1 MIDATQIRK
10 NMILKMEDGQLW
22 RCVEMQLVT
31 PGRWKAMVQTKLRS
45 LRDNS
50 VKDYRFRS
58 IDRVEQVH
66 LDAIDMEYVYASGDD
81 HVFMNHETFD
91 QIQLSADV
99 IGDAMK
105 YLIPNVVFTI
115 EMFEGKAMN
124 VVPPITMILTVAET
138 EPNIKGA
145 TASASFKPAVME
157 NGITIM
163 VPPFVLPGE
172 KIKVDTREDK
182 YLERV
187 K

>member
-163 VPPFVLPGE
+163 VPPFVMPGE

>member
-66 LDAIDMEYVYASGDD
+66 LDAIDMEYLYASGDD

-163 VPPFVLPGE
+163 VPPFVMPGE